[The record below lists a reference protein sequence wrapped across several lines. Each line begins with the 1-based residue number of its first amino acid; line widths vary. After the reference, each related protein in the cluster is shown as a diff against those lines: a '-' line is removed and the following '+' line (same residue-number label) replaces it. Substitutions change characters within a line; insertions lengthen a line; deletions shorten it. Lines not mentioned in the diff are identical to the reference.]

1 MLGNLLHKS
10 FTDFMS
16 NVKYIVYYSL
26 IATALYSVLLL
37 LIPLAL
43 GAFLDD
49 ILALLL
55 VIPLTIIFVLLV
67 GYIGIIYV
75 KYIFG
80 KVSGENLSLDD
91 CKTFAKQN
99 IFSILLTGI
108 LFGLILILGFIALI
122 IPGIIMSIYFIFA
135 LYSPILREKFYLEAI
150 KYSYSLTQSNW
161 WRTFFYVIVSTI
173 IVAIVAFPVSLVLGI
188 LTSIPAL
195 VIVTEIISYFFQMF
209 LGGFT
214 LIFLINYFLQLE
226 KEKGLDSNT
235 TNDIKQD
242 NDNEA

>member
-1 MLGNLLHKS
+1 MLGNLLQKS
-10 FTDFMS
+10 FKDFIG
-16 NVKYIVYYSL
+16 NVEYILYYSL
-26 IATALYSVLLL
+26 IATALYSILLL

-43 GAFLDD
+43 ASFLGDV
-49 ILALLL
+49 LAVLFTLPL
-55 VIPLTIIFVLLV
+55 VIIFILII

-80 KVSGENLSLDD
+80 KISGNNFNLEN
-91 CKTFAKQN
+91 CNNYAKKN
-99 IFSILLTGI
+99 LVPILLTGL
-108 LFGLILILGFIALI
+108 LFGLILFFGFLALI
-122 IPGIIMSIYFIFA
+122 IPGIVMAIYFIFA
-135 LYSPILREKFYLEAI
+135 LYSPIIREKFYLEAI